1 MALDEDL
8 WVSTISCSPQS
19 ENKHVIYVS
28 INEILIFLDIVVI
41 KNHLQRN
48 LSHTAV
54 DVHEH

>member
-19 ENKHVIYVS
+19 KNKHGIYVS
-28 INEILIFLDIVVI
+28 INEILIFLVIVVI
-41 KNHLQRN
+41 KNHLQRK
-48 LSHTAV
+48 LLYTAL